1 MMKKWMGG
9 VLVFYFVI
17 LGCAML
23 GSWRAI
29 PPPGGCEQ
37 CHKEPISAN
46 WQVAYAPAII
56 STERGVESWQGPESV
71 LPPEPSPL
79 EQKKITE
86 QQCFRCHKSPNHAHK
101 EYRGNYHHKSLF

>member
-1 MMKKWMGG
+1 MTKWVTGLLALYAA
-9 VLVFYFVI
+9 V

-29 PPPGGCEQ
+29 PPPGGCDQ
-37 CHKEPISAN
+37 CHKEQISAD

-56 STERGVESWQGPESV
+56 STERGGESWQRPDSV
-71 LPPEPSPL
+71 LPPQPSPL

-86 QQCFRCHKSPNHAHK
+86 QQCFRCHKSPDRAHR
-101 EYRGNYHHKSLF
+101 EYRGNYHHKPLF